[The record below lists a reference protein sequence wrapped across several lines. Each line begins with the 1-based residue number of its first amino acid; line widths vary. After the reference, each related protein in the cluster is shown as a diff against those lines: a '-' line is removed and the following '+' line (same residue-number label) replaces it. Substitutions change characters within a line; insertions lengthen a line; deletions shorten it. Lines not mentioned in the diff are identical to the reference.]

1 MPNWAAV
8 LAEIHGEQALN
19 PTDRVR
25 RKYLRM
31 LSEATHR
38 NVIAYYSGW
47 LHRDPRMPGLSI
59 GDDDMNG
66 FMAAIHKLD
75 RSKGLD
81 LILHTPGGSLPAT
94 ESLVDY
100 LREMF
105 GTNLRAIV
113 PQLAM
118 SAGTMMACA
127 CQQIVMGK
135 ESSLGP
141 IDPQLG
147 GVPARGVL
155 EEFEQAA
162 KEVASDPTR
171 LPLWQ
176 SIIGKYHPTFL
187 GECRKAC
194 AWSEEMVQDWLASG
208 MFKSKKNAK
217 SLARRVAQKLSDHGA
232 QRAHSRHLSMAECE
246 KAGLNI
252 LKLESDNE
260 LQDLV
265 LTVHHAY
272 MHTFSQTPVNK
283 IVENQNGV
291 AVMLF
296 SGQPN
301 RA

>member
-1 MPNWAAV
+1 MDV
-8 LAEIHGEQALN
+8 LAEINGEQSLS

-25 RKYLRM
+25 RKYLKK
-31 LSEATHR
+31 LSEATGR

-47 LHRDPRMPGLSI
+47 LYRDSRMPGLSI
-59 GDDDMNG
+59 GDDDKNG
-66 FMAAIHKLD
+66 FMTAVHKLD

-100 LREMF
+100 LRAMF

-127 CQQIVMGK
+127 CHQILMGK

-162 KEVASDPTR
+162 KEVAADPSR

-176 SIIGKYHPTFL
+176 TIIGKYHPTFL

-194 AWSEEMVQDWLASG
+194 DWSEAMVQDWLATG
-208 MFKSKKNAK
+208 MLKGKRNAK
-217 SLARRVAQKLSDHGA
+217 KLAQEVAKKLSDHGA
-232 QRAHSRHLSMAECE
+232 KRAHSRHLSTVECE
-246 KAGLNI
+246 SAGLNI
-252 LKLESDNE
+252 LKLEDDDS

-272 MHTFSQTPVNK
+272 IHTFSQTPANK
-283 IVENQNGV
+283 IIENQNGV

-296 SGQPN
+296 GGQPN
-301 RA
+301 RT

>member
-1 MPNWAAV
+1 M
-8 LAEIHGEQALN
+8 
-19 PTDRVR
+19 R
-25 RKYLRM
+25 
-31 LSEATHR
+31 S
-38 NVIAYYSGW
+38 
-47 LHRDPRMPGLSI
+47 LSI
-59 GDDDMNG
+59 DDDDKNG
-66 FMAAIHKLD
+66 FMTVIHKLD
-75 RSKGLD
+75 RGKGLD

-100 LREMF
+100 LRAMF
-105 GTNLRAIV
+105 GADLRAIV

-127 CQQIVMGK
+127 CRQIVMGK

-162 KEVASDPTR
+162 KEIACDPAR

-176 SIIGKYHPTFL
+176 TIIGKYHPTFL

-194 AWSEEMVQDWLASG
+194 AWSEAMVKDWLVTG
-208 MFKSKKNAK
+208 MFKSKRNAEK
-217 SLARRVAQKLSDHGA
+217 LARDVAKKLSDHGA
-232 QRAHSRHLSMAECE
+232 QRAHSRHLSLAECE

-252 LKLESDNE
+252 LRLETDKD

-291 AVMLF
+291 AVMLVG
-296 SGQPN
+296 GQP
-301 RA
+301 AK

>member
-1 MPNWAAV
+1 MPNWTQV
-8 LAEIHGEQALN
+8 LAEINGEQALS

-25 RKYLRM
+25 RKYLAA
-31 LSEATHR
+31 LASATGR

-47 LHRDPRMPGLSI
+47 LYRDARMPGLSI
-59 GDDDMNG
+59 GDDDKNG
-66 FMAAIHKLD
+66 FMTAVHKLD
-75 RSKGLD
+75 RNIGLD

-100 LREMF
+100 LRAMF
-105 GTNLRAIV
+105 GTNIRAIV

-118 SAGTMMACA
+118 SAGTMIACA

-162 KEVASDPTR
+162 KEIGVDPSR

-176 SIIGKYHPTFL
+176 TIIGKYHPTFL
-187 GECRKAC
+187 GECKKAC
-194 AWSEEMVQDWLASG
+194 DWSEAMVRDWLATG
-208 MFKSKKNAK
+208 MFKGRRNARK
-217 SLARRVAQKLSDHGA
+217 LAEEVAKRLSDHGA
-232 QRAHSRHLSMAECE
+232 KRAHSRHLSMCECE
-246 KAGLNI
+246 EAGLNV
-252 LKLESDNE
+252 LKLEDDDN

-272 MHTFSQTPVNK
+272 MHTFSQTPANK
-283 IVENQNGV
+283 IVENHHGV

-296 SGQPN
+296 GAAPK